1 MRIRGCIFEFIT
13 IIFIWPIE
21 IYKISFE
28 KDEIQTQDINLFL
41 YDYVITKNSHSK
53 LHSFLYDY
61 VIIKNSHDLITDLD
75 FNDFASWNLQASLN
89 TSKNLNRR
97 KKIIKGMLRLC

>member
-13 IIFIWPIE
+13 TIFIWPIG

-28 KDEIQTQDINLFL
+28 KDDIQIQDITLFL
-41 YDYVITKNSHSK
+41 YE
-53 LHSFLYDY
+53 Y

-75 FNDFASWNLQASLN
+75 FNDLITDLDFNDFASLKLQTLN

>member
-41 YDYVITKNSHSK
+41 YDYVI
-53 LHSFLYDY
+53 
-61 VIIKNSHDLITDLD
+61 IKNSHGLITYLD
-75 FNDFASWNLQASLN
+75 FNDFASWNLQNSLN

-97 KKIIKGMLRLC
+97 KKL

>member
-13 IIFIWPIE
+13 TIFIWPIG

-28 KDEIQTQDINLFL
+28 KDDIQIQDITLFL
-41 YDYVITKNSHSK
+41 YE
-53 LHSFLYDY
+53 Y

-75 FNDFASWNLQASLN
+75 FNDFASWKLQTLN
-89 TSKNLNRR
+89 TSKNLNRQ
-97 KKIIKGMLRLC
+97 KNI

>member
-1 MRIRGCIFEFIT
+1 MQIRGCIFEFIT
-13 IIFIWPIE
+13 TIFIWPIG

-28 KDEIQTQDINLFL
+28 KDSNSRHHSIFIWLCNH
-41 YDYVITKNSHSK
+41 KNSHSK

-75 FNDFASWNLQASLN
+75 FNDFASWKVQALN
-89 TSKNLNRR
+89 TSKN
-97 KKIIKGMLRLC
+97 